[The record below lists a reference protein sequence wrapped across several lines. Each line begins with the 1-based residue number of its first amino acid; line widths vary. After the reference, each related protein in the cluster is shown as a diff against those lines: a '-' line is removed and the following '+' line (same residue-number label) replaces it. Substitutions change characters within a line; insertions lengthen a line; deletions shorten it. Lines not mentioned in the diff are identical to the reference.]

1 MNPLFKFQSDFSY
14 QERLEESMRVRA
26 KHPSKVPVICEL
38 HPKDENHGNGAYA
51 LGKSKYL
58 VNEDL
63 TVAQFMQV
71 IRNKIK
77 LGQNVAIFILVNGRM
92 ASASQTMN
100 TLYSRYKQTDG
111 FVYIYYSFEN
121 VFG

>member
-1 MNPLFKFQSDFSY
+1 MKLLFKFQSDFSH
-14 QERLEESMRVRA
+14 QERMEESIRVRA

-38 HPKDENHGNGAYA
+38 HPKDENHSAHV
-51 LGKSKYL
+51 LDKCKYL

-63 TVAQFMQV
+63 TVAQFTHV

-77 LGQNVAIFILVNGRM
+77 LDKNVAIFILVNGHM

>member
-1 MNPLFKFQSDFSY
+1 MMNKFKFQSNFTH
-14 QERLEESMRVRA
+14 QERLEESIRVRT

-38 HPKDENHGNGAYA
+38 HPKDCNNANYPI
-51 LGKSKYL
+51 LDKSKYL

-77 LGQNVAIFILVNGRM
+77 LNQNVAIFILVNGRM

-100 TLYSRYKQTDG
+100 TMYSRNKHTDG
-111 FVYIYYSFEN
+111 FLYIYYSFEN

>member
-1 MNPLFKFQSDFSY
+1 MNLLFKFQSDFSH
-14 QERLEESMRVRA
+14 QERMEESIRVRA
-26 KHPSKVPVICEL
+26 KYPTKVPVICEL
-38 HPKDENHGNGAYA
+38 HPKDSNHASHHT
-51 LGKSKYL
+51 LDKSKYL

-63 TVAQFMQV
+63 TVAQFLQV

-77 LGQNVAIFILVNGRM
+77 VGQNVAIFILINGRM